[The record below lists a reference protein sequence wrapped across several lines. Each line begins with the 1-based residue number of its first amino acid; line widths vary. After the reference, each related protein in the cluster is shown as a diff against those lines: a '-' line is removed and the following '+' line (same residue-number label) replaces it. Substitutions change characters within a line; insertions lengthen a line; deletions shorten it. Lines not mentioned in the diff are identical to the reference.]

1 MAISPAYPS
10 HPAGSPG
17 RWRGAVAQGDVG
29 TRAQDHAAD
38 DRIVRGEEA
47 HNRTKHRY
55 APLAGGLAPPLWPQP
70 VVNPLPGLRAS
81 YYGGATLSRGPTL
94 AIDGH
99 ALV

>member
-38 DRIVRGEEA
+38 DGIVRGEEA
-47 HNRTKHRY
+47 HNCAKHRY
-55 APLAGGLAPPLWPQP
+55 APLAGRLAPPHLAPTCRESFTRLAGI
-70 VVNPLPGLRAS
+70 VLRWCYTVKRAELG
-81 YYGGATLSRGPTL
+81 Y
-94 AIDGH
+94 
-99 ALV
+99 